1 MRPLPPHDPD
11 AFPLGQHEF
20 VAMIAAIMSLTAL
33 AIDAMLPA
41 LGLISADFALGDPN
55 DRQWVVIGFV
65 GGFGVGSL
73 FYGPLCDRFGRKKV
87 LIPALCFYAA
97 FAILAAL
104 APTFTILVA
113 FRVLGGLAAGAL
125 RIVVTSTVRDRFI
138 GDEMARIMSLAFIVF
153 ALVPMLAPTLGSAVL
168 LFANWHWIFVVLALL
183 GGVVLIWSGLRLPE
197 TLDPDRV
204 IPIRLDTIIT
214 TWKTIIFNRKASG
227 YMLAA
232 GLIMGPLFG
241 FVASAQ
247 QIFDVTFGIAPYFPL
262 VFAVI
267 SANLA
272 ASGFLNSRFVVRF
285 GARRIAHSAIIVTIT
300 LSAALLAITAAGGGT
315 INLFVYIALLAICLG
330 MTGFVNSNCSS
341 IAMEPFGGMAGAAS
355 SFQGFSTT
363 IISAGLG
370 AWIGQHFDGT
380 IMPLT
385 TGFLLCNSAGLA
397 VLFWAEKGKLF
408 RRKVVVQAG

>member
-1 MRPLPPHDPD
+1 MRSIPPHNPES
-11 AFPLGQHEF
+11 FPLGQHEF

-41 LGLISADFALGDPN
+41 LGLISADFALTNPN
-55 DRQWVVIGFV
+55 DRQWVVIGFIA
-65 GGFGVGSL
+65 GFGIGSL

-87 LIPALCFYAA
+87 LMPALCFYAA

-104 APTFTILVA
+104 APIFSILVI
-113 FRVLGGLAAGAL
+113 FRILGGLAAGAL

-153 ALVPMLAPTLGSAVL
+153 ALVPMLAPTLGSAIL
-168 LFANWHWIFVVLALL
+168 LFANWHWIFVALAVL
-183 GGVVLIWSGLRLPE
+183 GSVVLIWSGMRLPE

-204 IPIRLDTIIT
+204 IPIRVDTILS
-214 TWKTIIFNRKASG
+214 TWKTVIFNRKASG

-241 FVASAQ
+241 FIASAQ
-247 QIFDVTFGIAPYFPL
+247 QIFDATFGIAPYFPL
-262 VFAVI
+262 VFAII

-300 LSAALLAITAAGGGT
+300 LSAAMLAIASAGGGS
-315 INLFVYIALLAICLG
+315 INLFIYTGMLAICLG

-363 IISAGLG
+363 IISASLG
-370 AWIGQHFDGT
+370 AWMGQHFDGT
-380 IMPLT
+380 IVPLT
-385 TGFLLCNSAGLA
+385 AGFLLCNSAGLA

-408 RRKVVVQAG
+408 RRKTVAQAS